1 MDYFIVTTTYLTYK
15 QFLTPITSELI
26 KRGDS
31 VTVMCNLKDKKHS
44 DKSNIAFVHI
54 DFSRSIFSF
63 NNYISIFRLRSYF
76 KDKKGIINVHTPIA
90 STITRLAVLGLPIP
104 IIYTAHGFHFHRD
117 SSWLSWRVYYS
128 IERLLSK
135 YTKKIITINH
145 QDYSVVMERFKTE
158 SVVYLPGIGYK
169 PNLITIEE
177 DNFLQKELNIPPN
190 RMILLSVGELNK
202 NKNHR
207 LVIDYMKMN
216 EVHDEF
222 HYVIC
227 GLGPLESKLR
237 RLCKIYNLEKRVHF
251 LGYRNDVL
259 QIINYSHLFVF
270 PSLREGLPVSLMEAI
285 HQEKD
290 IIAYKIRG
298 NEDLIPD
305 QFHDLFLIE
314 PYKESQF
321 YVMLTDKII
330 KWKMNQSITTRSE
343 WVDKN
348 KLDVIL
354 PEYIEAIT
362 QL

>member
-1 MDYFIVTTTYLTYK
+1 M
-15 QFLTPITSELI
+15 
-26 KRGDS
+26 KR
-31 VTVMCNLKDKKHS
+31 
-44 DKSNIAFVHI
+44 
-54 DFSRSIFSF
+54 
-63 NNYISIFRLRSYF
+63 
-76 KDKKGIINVHTPIA
+76 
-90 STITRLAVLGLPIP
+90 
-104 IIYTAHGFHFHRD
+104 
-117 SSWLSWRVYYS
+117 
-128 IERLLSK
+128 
-135 YTKKIITINH
+135 
-145 QDYSVVMERFKTE
+145 
-158 SVVYLPGIGYK
+158 
-169 PNLITIEE
+169 
-177 DNFLQKELNIPPN
+177 
-190 RMILLSVGELNK
+190 
-202 NKNHR
+202 
-207 LVIDYMKMN
+207 N

-321 YVMLTDKII
+321 YVMLTDKIN